1 MYVYHVIITAKSHT
15 FHETEAYI
23 HMEKHELV
31 IIGAGP
37 AGMSAAIYG
46 KRAGLDVLVL
56 ERGAP
61 GGQINNTDEIENYPG
76 VPHATGPEVGE
87 MFKNHA
93 LKFGTEIRRVD
104 NSKVELRDDKKI
116 VITQTSG
123 QSTEIEAEAVI
134 VATGTHFRRLG
145 CEGEA
150 EHIGQGVSFCAVCD
164 AMFFEDLEVAV
175 VGGGNTAVEEAD
187 YLTKFASKVYI
198 IHRRDEF
205 RADRSAIART
215 LANPKIEPVYNS
227 VVEKIEGN
235 GMVENIVVKNVKTGE
250 KSDLPA
256 AGVFMFVGQEPDD
269 DCVKGLVKA
278 EKGGWIITND
288 RMETSV
294 EGIFAAGDVR
304 SKYLRQ
310 VITAASDGAVA
321 AMAASAYINEQVHLR
336 STLLEPEFVAAL
348 FYSSIDEKQVRLSN
362 NVENFAKAGGYN
374 IPVIDGY
381 KNARMAEKLEVS
393 EKMPALVVFRKG
405 VVEKIETLTDE
416 TDIAGALK

>member
-1 MYVYHVIITAKSHT
+1 
-15 FHETEAYI
+15 
-23 HMEKHELV
+23 MEKHELV

-37 AGMSAAIYG
+37 AGMSAAVYG

-56 ERGAP
+56 ERGAA

-76 VPHATGPEVGE
+76 VAHATGPEIAE
-87 MFKNHA
+87 MFKAHA

-104 NSKVELRDDKKI
+104 NSKVELRGDKKI
-116 VITQTSG
+116 VITKTGSDTS
-123 QSTEIEAEAVI
+123 EIEAEAVI
-134 VATGTHFRRLG
+134 VATGAHFRRLG

-164 AMFFEDLEVAV
+164 GAFFEDYEVAV
-175 VGGGNTAVEEAD
+175 VGGGNTAVEEGN

-205 RADRSAIART
+205 RADRSAIAQA
-215 LANPKIEPVYNS
+215 LANPKIEPVYNT
-227 VVEKIEGN
+227 VVEKIEGD
-235 GMVENIVVKNVKTGE
+235 GMVENLVIKNVKTGE
-250 KSDLPA
+250 VSNLPV

-269 DCVKGLVKA
+269 DCVRGLVKA
-278 EKGGWIITND
+278 ERGGWIITND

-310 VITAASDGAVA
+310 VITAASDGAIA
-321 AMAASAYINEQVHLR
+321 AMAASSYINEQLHLR
-336 STLLEPEFVAAL
+336 ATLLDPEEVSAL
-348 FYSSIDEKQVRLSN
+348 FYSSIDAGQVKLSDMVEK
-362 NVENFAKAGGYN
+362 FAKAHGLN

-381 KNARMAEKLEVS
+381 RNARMTEKLGLAD
-393 EKMPALVVFRKG
+393 KMPAIVTLKKGTVDKVVP
-405 VVEKIETLTDE
+405 VSSEADIES
-416 TDIAGALK
+416 ALA